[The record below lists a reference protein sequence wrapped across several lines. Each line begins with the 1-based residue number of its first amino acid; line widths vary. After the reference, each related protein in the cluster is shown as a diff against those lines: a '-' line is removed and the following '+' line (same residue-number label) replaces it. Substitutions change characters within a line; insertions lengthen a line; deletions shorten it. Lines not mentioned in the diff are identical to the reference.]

1 MVLSKTAYLK
11 VENSAQI
18 TFKGGSITVP
28 LTSYLTGLKSAVQQL
43 TIFVFIFP
51 PLEFPYASVF
61 LVPIDRVTERFSR
74 QKVFDV
80 FLETFG
86 DVRRKTDSGDVRRH
100 GDARVRPEVERGHLL
115 LVECSDIP
123 LLHLTGTII

>member
-1 MVLSKTAYLK
+1 MSERSSLYEHFLTAIASLLD
-11 VENSAQI
+11 
-18 TFKGGSITVP
+18 TVN
-28 LTSYLTGLKSAVQQL
+28 
-43 TIFVFIFP
+43 
-51 PLEFPYASVF
+51 ASVF

-80 FLETFG
+80 FLETLG

-100 GDARVRPEVERGHLL
+100 GEARVRPEVERGHLL